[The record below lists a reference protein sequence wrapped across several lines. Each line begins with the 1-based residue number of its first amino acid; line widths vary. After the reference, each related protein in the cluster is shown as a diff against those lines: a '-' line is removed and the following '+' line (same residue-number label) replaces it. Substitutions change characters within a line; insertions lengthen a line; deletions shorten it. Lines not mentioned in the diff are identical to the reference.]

1 MGPYE
6 EGYLQQPGD
15 DSHSIRQAVLR
26 RPGMFLG
33 DLEDGQAYGIVVAA
47 FVDTLLNWRIGANLR
62 VELMP
67 GNRVRISCRREPA
80 EAVTEIPSHRPLQF
94 VCRDFA
100 VPGLLPLWYTIVA
113 CGHLCWEIRDRF
125 GAGTAVFA
133 DGVCRSASAEA
144 PELPPDL
151 CTRIDMTIG
160 SDALPTAP
168 ASLAQVAA
176 AARRVSGP
184 ADPAY
189 WGCVTIGDRRSG
201 ETATVLATTPPRR
214 FAPP

>member
-6 EGYLQQPGD
+6 EGYLEKPD
-15 DSHSIRQAVLR
+15 DDFHSIRQAVLR
-26 RPGMFLG
+26 RPGMYLG
-33 DLEDGQAYGIVVAA
+33 ELEDGQACGIVVRA
-47 FVDTLLNWRIGANLR
+47 FVDTLLNWRIGANLS
-62 VELMP
+62 VELMA

-80 EAVTEIPSHRPLQF
+80 DGVTEIPGRRPLQF

-100 VPGLLPLWYTIVA
+100 IPGMLHLWYKVVA
-113 CGHLCWEIRDRF
+113 CGHLRWEIRDRF

-133 DGVCRSASAEA
+133 EGVCHSASAEA

-151 CTRIDMTIG
+151 CTRIDMTVG
-160 SDALPTAP
+160 SAALPIAP

-176 AARRVSGP
+176 AARCVSGP

-189 WGCVTIGDRRSG
+189 WGCVTIRDRRTG
-201 ETATVLATTPPRR
+201 ETATVPAITPPRR